1 MRSWI
6 WLVVALAG
14 CGPTAV
20 GVPRVDPG
28 AQGLSEDVVDRV
40 DALCRAGSEAMCG
53 FLQPVLDA
61 QSAYL
66 QADVGCRARGEAA
79 SCAAYGRLGGEFGT
93 LNQRLADAQAGR
105 VAPEAVVAASGPR
118 LGQVVATSGAL

>member
-1 MRSWI
+1 MRSWV

-14 CGPTAV
+14 CGPTVV

-28 AQGLSEDVVDRV
+28 AHGLSDAVVDRV
-40 DALCRAGSEAMCG
+40 DALCRAGSEEMCG

-66 QADVGCRARGEAA
+66 QADVACRARGEASGCA
-79 SCAAYGRLGGEFGT
+79 SFGRLNGELNS
-93 LNQRLADAQAGR
+93 LNQRLAEAQAGR
-105 VAPEAVVAASGPR
+105 VAPES
-118 LGQVVATSGAL
+118 VVATSGPRLAQAVAGAGSL